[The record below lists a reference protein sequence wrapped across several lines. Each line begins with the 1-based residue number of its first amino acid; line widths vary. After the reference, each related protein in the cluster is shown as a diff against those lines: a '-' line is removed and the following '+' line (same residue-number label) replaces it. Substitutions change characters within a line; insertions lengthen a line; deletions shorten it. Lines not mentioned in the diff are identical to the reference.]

1 MSSNR
6 YAIIRYQALDK
17 CFRNKYCRFY
27 MEDLIEAC
35 NEALYDFLG
44 PNHEVKRRQ
53 IFDDIRFMESEQ
65 GWNIPL
71 ERIPDGKRVYYRY
84 YKPFSINERPLSDDE
99 MNILTQA
106 VSTLNRFKGLPQF
119 EWIEGLL
126 ANLEDKFYLRGN
138 GDYVIGFEQNLDYLA
153 SKHLHF
159 LFNAIVNKQ
168 VVRVDYQT
176 FKGKSHTWEIHP
188 YFIKQYN
195 NRWFLFGRNNKYMD
209 EIVTIPLDRIATVES
224 SSLPYI
230 ENKDID
236 FDEYFDDIIG
246 VTIPKEAKKERVVL
260 RFSPERFPYVES
272 KPLHGSMR
280 VVDRENGVVE
290 LNIIPNKEFEALLFS
305 FGETVEVIEPQ
316 WIRETIKGKIE
327 KLFKKYPTCA
337 DVVHTSSLPL
347 QRHSEMDEN
356 IDV

>member
-17 CFRNKYCRFY
+17 CFRNKYCRYY

-71 ERIPDGKRVYYRY
+71 ERIPDGKRVFYRY

-99 MNILTQA
+99 MNVLTQA

-138 GDYVIGFEQNLDYLA
+138 DDYVIGFEHNLDYLA
-153 SKHLHF
+153 AEHLHF
-159 LFNAIVNKQ
+159 LFIAVVNKQ
-168 VVRVDYQT
+168 VVSIDYQT
-176 FKGKSHTWEIHP
+176 FKGKSLVWDIHP

-195 NRWFLFGRNNKYMD
+195 NRWFLFGRNNRHTD
-209 EIVTIPLDRIATVES
+209 EIVTIPLDRIVTIERS
-224 SSLPYI
+224 NLPYI
-230 ENKDID
+230 ENKDIN
-236 FDEYFDDIIG
+236 FDEYFDDVIG
-246 VTIPKEAKKERVVL
+246 VTIPKGGNMERVVL
-260 RFSPERFPYVES
+260 RFSPECFPYVES
-272 KPLHGSMR
+272 KPLHGSMKI
-280 VVDRENGVVE
+280 VDREKCIVE
-290 LNIIPNKEFEALLFS
+290 LRVIPNKEFEALLLS
-305 FGETVEVIEPQ
+305 FGEHVEVVEPQ
-316 WIRETIKGKIE
+316 SIRDAMKGRIE
-327 KLFKKYPTCA
+327 NLFKKYSTCA

-356 IDV
+356 IHV

>member
-1 MSSNR
+1 
-6 YAIIRYQALDK
+6 
-17 CFRNKYCRFY
+17 
-27 MEDLIEAC
+27 MEDLIETC

-99 MNILTQA
+99 MNVLTQA

-138 GDYVIGFEQNLDYLA
+138 GDYVIAFEQNLDYLA

-176 FKGKSHTWEIHP
+176 FKGKSHTWDIHP

-209 EIVTIPLDRIATVES
+209 EIVTIPLDRIVTVES

-246 VTIPKEAKKERVVL
+246 VTIPKEAKKERVLL

-272 KPLHGSMR
+272 KPLHGSMK
-280 VVDRENGVVE
+280 VVDRENGLVE

-305 FGETVEVIEPQ
+305 FGETVEIIEPQ
-316 WIRETIKGKIE
+316 WIREVIKEKIE
-327 KLFKKYPTCA
+327 KLFKIYSTCA
-337 DVVHTSSLPL
+337 HVVHTSSLPL